1 MCNLWHWKTNTIQ
14 MNLVDNIKNYFEQQA
29 FGVCDWW
36 GEKLNVDSN
45 SIRVYFIYL
54 SFLTLGSPLVVYLVM
69 AFVLENK
76 QWFKPKKQSV
86 WDL

>member
-1 MCNLWHWKTNTIQ
+1 MTI
-14 MNLVDNIKNYFEQQA
+14 VDNIKDFFEQQA

-36 GEKLNVDSN
+36 GEYLNVDSN

-54 SFLTLGSPLVVYLVM
+54 SFLTLGSPLIMYLVM

-76 QWFKPKKQSV
+76 EWFKPKKQSV